1 MDLFG
6 IIFQNSFS
14 QIALLSFSIIL
25 KISPR
30 KSPIKFM
37 SLNFK
42 TASKTVSKITS
53 KKGKDMKTLII
64 SALCALTL
72 CSVPY
77 GAEARPA
84 QSDTLDRYVIDGED
98 VTGFDG
104 SQLVGKTIQ
113 SYDVSVSKSGRTV
126 YRVHTV
132 TTAPS
137 LSGLQGKLSGI
148 SLNLDALKKLEDISF
163 AKIVEMGDEDL
174 DSLKGL
180 EDISFAEIQKMG
192 CGKLEK
198 LKEQIDDLK
207 DELEIYRNI
216 SADVMHRPL
225 IIVDGT
231 ETGSIPDPQ
240 DIASVIVIKPGSK
253 AALEYGDKA
262 GNGVLEINTRKNAS
276 LDAANPVVIIDG
288 KEVSSDVMNTL
299 DPEKIQS
306 VTVLKNA
313 EDVKKYTDVPNR
325 GVIVI
330 KTKGK

>member
-1 MDLFG
+1 
-6 IIFQNSFS
+6 
-14 QIALLSFSIIL
+14 
-25 KISPR
+25 
-30 KSPIKFM
+30 
-37 SLNFK
+37 
-42 TASKTVSKITS
+42 
-53 KKGKDMKTLII
+53 MKTLMI
-64 SALCALTL
+64 SALCALAL

-84 QSDTLDRYVIDGED
+84 QTDTLDRYVIDGED
-98 VTGFDG
+98 VTDFDG

-148 SLNLDALKKLEDISF
+148 SLNPDALKKLEDINF
-163 AKIVEMGDEDL
+163 AEIVKMGGENL
-174 DSLKGL
+174 DALKGL
-180 EDISFAEIQKMG
+180 EDINFAEIQKIG
-192 CGKLEK
+192 YGELEK
-198 LKEQIDDLK
+198 LKEQIDALK

-231 ETGSIPDPQ
+231 ETGSIPDSL
-240 DIASVIVIKPGSK
+240 DISSVIVTKPGSK
-253 AALEYGDKA
+253 AALQYGDKA
-262 GNGVLEINTRKNAS
+262 RNGVLEINTRKNTS
-276 LDAANPVVIIDG
+276 LDAANPVVILDG

-299 DPEKIQS
+299 DPKKIQS
-306 VTVLKNA
+306 VTVFKNA
-313 EDVKKYTDVPNR
+313 DDVKKYTDDPNR

>member
-1 MDLFG
+1 
-6 IIFQNSFS
+6 
-14 QIALLSFSIIL
+14 
-25 KISPR
+25 
-30 KSPIKFM
+30 
-37 SLNFK
+37 
-42 TASKTVSKITS
+42 
-53 KKGKDMKTLII
+53 MKTLII
-64 SALCALTL
+64 SALCALAL

-84 QSDTLDRYVIDGED
+84 QSDTLDRYVIDGEN
-98 VTGFDG
+98 VTDFDG

-148 SLNLDALKKLEDISF
+148 SLNLDALKKLEDIDF
-163 AKIVEMGDEDL
+163 E
-174 DSLKGL
+174 
-180 EDISFAEIQKMG
+180 EIKKMG
-192 CGKLEK
+192 SEELEK
-198 LKEQIDDLK
+198 LKEQMDGLK
-207 DELEIYRNI
+207 DELEIYKNI

-231 ETGSIPDPQ
+231 ETGSIPDSQ
-240 DIASVIVIKPGSK
+240 DMSSVIVIKPGSK
-253 AALEYGDKA
+253 AAMQYGDKA
-262 GNGVLEINTRKNAS
+262 RNGVLEINTKKNAS
-276 LDAANPVVIIDG
+276 LEAANPVVILDG
-288 KEVSSDVMNTL
+288 KEVSSDVMKTL

-306 VTVLKNA
+306 ITVFKNA
-313 EDVKKYTDVPNR
+313 EYVKKYTDDPNR

>member
-1 MDLFG
+1 
-6 IIFQNSFS
+6 
-14 QIALLSFSIIL
+14 
-25 KISPR
+25 
-30 KSPIKFM
+30 
-37 SLNFK
+37 
-42 TASKTVSKITS
+42 
-53 KKGKDMKTLII
+53 MKTLMI
-64 SALCALTL
+64 SALCALAL

-84 QSDTLDRYVIDGED
+84 QTDTLDRYVIDGEN
-98 VTGFDG
+98 VTDFDG

-148 SLNLDALKKLEDISF
+148 SLNLDALKKLEDIDF
-163 AKIVEMGDEDL
+163 E
-174 DSLKGL
+174 
-180 EDISFAEIQKMG
+180 EIKKMG
-192 CGKLEK
+192 SEELEK
-198 LKEQIDDLK
+198 LKEQMDDLK
-207 DELEIYRNI
+207 DELEIYKNI

-231 ETGSIPDPQ
+231 ETESIPDPQ
-240 DIASVIVIKPGSK
+240 DIASVIVTRPGSK

-262 GNGVLEINTRKNAS
+262 RNGVLEINTRKNAS
-276 LDAANPVVIIDG
+276 LDSANPVVILDG
-288 KEVSSDVMNTL
+288 KEVSLDIMSTL
-299 DPEKIQS
+299 DPGKIKS
-306 VTVLKNA
+306 VTVFKNA
-313 EDVKKYTDVPNR
+313 EDVKKYTDDPNR

>member
-148 SLNLDALKKLEDISF
+148 SLNLDALKKLEDI
-163 AKIVEMGDEDL
+163 M

-192 CGKLEK
+192 YGKLEK

>member
-1 MDLFG
+1 M
-6 IIFQNSFS
+6 
-14 QIALLSFSIIL
+14 
-25 KISPR
+25 
-30 KSPIKFM
+30 
-37 SLNFK
+37 
-42 TASKTVSKITS
+42 
-53 KKGKDMKTLII
+53 I
-64 SALCALTL
+64 SALCALAL

-84 QSDTLDRYVIDGED
+84 QTDTLDRYVIDGED
-98 VTGFDG
+98 VTAFDG

-148 SLNLDALKKLEDISF
+148 SLNPDA
-163 AKIVEMGDEDL
+163 
-174 DSLKGL
+174 LKGL
-180 EDISFAEIQKMG
+180 EDINFAEIQKIG
-192 CGKLEK
+192 YGELEK

-231 ETGSIPDPQ
+231 ETGSIPDSL
-240 DIASVIVIKPGSK
+240 DISSVIVTKPGSK
-253 AALEYGDKA
+253 AALQYGDKA
-262 GNGVLEINTRKNAS
+262 RNGVLEINTRKKAS
-276 LDAANPVVIIDG
+276 LDAANPVVILDG

-306 VTVLKNA
+306 VTVFKNA
-313 EDVKKYTDVPNR
+313 DDVKKYTDDPNR

>member
-1 MDLFG
+1 
-6 IIFQNSFS
+6 
-14 QIALLSFSIIL
+14 
-25 KISPR
+25 
-30 KSPIKFM
+30 
-37 SLNFK
+37 
-42 TASKTVSKITS
+42 
-53 KKGKDMKTLII
+53 MKTLII
-64 SALCALTL
+64 PALCALAL

-84 QSDTLDRYVIDGED
+84 QTDTLDRYVIDGED
-98 VTGFDG
+98 VTDFDG

-148 SLNLDALKKLEDISF
+148 SLNPDALKKLEDIN
-163 AKIVEMGDEDL
+163 
-174 DSLKGL
+174 
-180 EDISFAEIQKMG
+180 FAEIQKIG
-192 CGKLEK
+192 YGELEK
-198 LKEQIDDLK
+198 LKEQIDALK

-231 ETGSIPDPQ
+231 ETGSIPDSL
-240 DIASVIVIKPGSK
+240 DISSVIVTKPGSK
-253 AALEYGDKA
+253 AALQYGDKA
-262 GNGVLEINTRKNAS
+262 RNGVLEINTRKNTS
-276 LDAANPVVIIDG
+276 LDAANPVVILDG

-299 DPEKIQS
+299 DPKKIQS
-306 VTVLKNA
+306 VTVFKNA
-313 EDVKKYTDVPNR
+313 DDVKKYTDDPNR

>member
-1 MDLFG
+1 M
-6 IIFQNSFS
+6 
-14 QIALLSFSIIL
+14 
-25 KISPR
+25 
-30 KSPIKFM
+30 
-37 SLNFK
+37 
-42 TASKTVSKITS
+42 
-53 KKGKDMKTLII
+53 I
-64 SALCALTL
+64 SALCALAL

-84 QSDTLDRYVIDGED
+84 QTDTLDRYVIDGED
-98 VTGFDG
+98 VTDFDG

-148 SLNLDALKKLEDISF
+148 SLNPDALKKLEDINF
-163 AKIVEMGDEDL
+163 AEIVKMGGENL
-174 DSLKGL
+174 DALKGL
-180 EDISFAEIQKMG
+180 EDINFAEIQKIG
-192 CGKLEK
+192 YGELEK
-198 LKEQIDDLK
+198 LKEQIDALK

-231 ETGSIPDPQ
+231 ETGSIPDSL
-240 DIASVIVIKPGSK
+240 DISSVIVTKPGSK
-253 AALEYGDKA
+253 AALQYGDKA
-262 GNGVLEINTRKNAS
+262 RNGVLEINTRKNTS
-276 LDAANPVVIIDG
+276 LDAANPVVILDG

-299 DPEKIQS
+299 DPKKIQS
-306 VTVLKNA
+306 VTVFKNA
-313 EDVKKYTDVPNR
+313 DDVKKYTDDPNR